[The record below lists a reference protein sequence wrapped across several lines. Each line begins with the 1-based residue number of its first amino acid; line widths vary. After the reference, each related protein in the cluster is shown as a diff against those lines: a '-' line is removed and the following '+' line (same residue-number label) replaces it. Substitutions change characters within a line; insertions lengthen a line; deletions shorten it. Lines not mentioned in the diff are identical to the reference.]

1 MHQTLGKHPILLET
15 DARDTLVI
23 PAHGME
29 KQEDLK
35 QKVILGSIVGSR
47 KALAARDL
55 VSKIKPTSRHIKS
68 SNV

>member
-35 QKVILGSIVGSR
+35 QKVILGSIVGSM
-47 KALAARDL
+47 KA
-55 VSKIKPTSRHIKS
+55 
-68 SNV
+68 

>member
-1 MHQTLGKHPILLET
+1 MATEFSSNSGKHNVENRLFWRVTQSVERWPSMHQTLGKHPILLET

-35 QKVILGSIVGSR
+35 
-47 KALAARDL
+47 
-55 VSKIKPTSRHIKS
+55 
-68 SNV
+68 